1 MELSDQQDPKER
13 GTSKRYLAW
22 RTRLMCAMRQ
32 IKIISQHAP
41 DTSTSDLGLNP
52 KSPESHSANPL
63 ETQESNI
70 RQLQSLVGRMPR
82 NIPSSPDHVDA
93 AYNDLR
99 KVKEQC
105 ATLCRQ
111 ILTDELRRARGGGEV
126 PNRRDSSVESPRS
139 PGHIYDT
146 RSSFSGRS
154 LAEVVSGSV
163 VKSIHQNDAWLTAVR
178 DWKNYLES
186 LAEACRTSLIETYK
200 NNEREATP
208 EMVEALFTN
217 KPFRKESVAR
227 MRNASVTRVM
237 SPDPQFVSLLSRSL

>member
-1 MELSDQQDPKER
+1 MRSHRASVPSGDKHSNISMRVDMVSRTSSDGPPPGVGRKWNSLINKIPRR
-13 GTSKRYLAW
+13 G
-22 RTRLMCAMRQ
+22 

-70 RQLQSLVGRMPR
+70 RQLQSLIGRMPR

-111 ILTDELRRARGGGEV
+111 ILTDELRRARDVRGGGEAL
-126 PNRRDSSVESPRS
+126 NRRDSSVESP
-139 PGHIYDT
+139 
-146 RSSFSGRS
+146 
-154 LAEVVSGSV
+154 
-163 VKSIHQNDAWLTAVR
+163 
-178 DWKNYLES
+178 
-186 LAEACRTSLIETYK
+186 
-200 NNEREATP
+200 
-208 EMVEALFTN
+208 
-217 KPFRKESVAR
+217 
-227 MRNASVTRVM
+227 
-237 SPDPQFVSLLSRSL
+237 PQSRSHIRYKEFL